1 MPQNLVRTA
10 VAVLLGASVLM
21 ASARTVDA
29 GDPSLVV
36 RLYDTSDAT
45 SDIRSAAIQ
54 TAAAIV
60 SEAGVAA
67 EWRDCTNDSTT
78 VRCQSV
84 PGRRDLIV
92 RIMPEVSPGST
103 FRRSSVQ
110 LHTTSGEISLPLG
123 IAVIDPVSLVGEMA
137 TIFHEQVRTIAR
149 QSGVDNAELL
159 GRAVAHEIGHLLLR
173 ARSHSRTGLM
183 RGAWSREDLMR
194 NRREDWVFSPVDRQK
209 LQLGAAAR
217 AAAR

>member
-1 MPQNLVRTA
+1 MPQNLVRT
-10 VAVLLGASVLM
+10 VAIVLLGASALL
-21 ASARTVDA
+21 AFARTVVA
-29 GDPSLVV
+29 GEPLLVV
-36 RLYDTSDAT
+36 RVYDTSDAT

-67 EWRDCTNDSTT
+67 EWRDCTNDSAKA
-78 VRCQSV
+78 RCQSV

-92 RIMPEVSPGST
+92 RIMPEVTPGST
-103 FRRSSVQ
+103 FRRSSLQ

-159 GRAVAHEIGHLLLR
+159 GRAVAHEIGHLLLQ

-194 NRREDWVFSPVDRQK
+194 NRREDWVFSPGDRQK

-217 AAAR
+217 TAAR